1 MPLPDGRPEL
11 TAYTIQ
17 VHWDADAH
25 VWWAESEDVPGLVAE
40 GETLEAIVQDMRAT
54 VPELLRL
61 NLSEVAGPI
70 SLNFLADRSEELPV
84 A

>member
-1 MPLPDGRPEL
+1 MPSPDGRLEL
-11 TAYTIQ
+11 TSYTIQ
-17 VHWDADAH
+17 IHWDAQAH

-40 GETLEAIVQDMRAT
+40 GETLEAIVQDIRAT

-61 NLSEVAGPI
+61 NLSDVAGPI

-84 A
+84 V

>member
-1 MPLPDGRPEL
+1 MMVPDGRLGL
-11 TAYTIQ
+11 TAFTIQ

-40 GETLEAIVQDMRAT
+40 SETLETIVQDIRAT

-61 NLSEVAGPI
+61 NRPAFNGPV
-70 SLNFLADRSEELPV
+70 SLNFVADRSEELHL